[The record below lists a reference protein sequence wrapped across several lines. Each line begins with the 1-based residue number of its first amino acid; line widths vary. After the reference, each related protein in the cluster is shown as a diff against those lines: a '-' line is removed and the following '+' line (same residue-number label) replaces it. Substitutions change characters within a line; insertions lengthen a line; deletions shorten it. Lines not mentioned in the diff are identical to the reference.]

1 MQDLLNKDIS
11 YVDIAK
17 KLNVNRNLIRQLIK
31 RYGLKAK
38 KDLHFNQDFTDEELE
53 ALKYMATQQ
62 ISLNKICLCFHRGKE
77 FIEKTLKDN
86 NIKLMYD
93 PTKPMSSQVL
103 IKCAAKCCKS
113 SDEDSNRNSLTEEE
127 LQSLPKL
134 ITNMPFLDMCERLNK
149 NPKFIKRIFYI
160 CDLNMLLWADA
171 IKDYSYNKIFDNDM
185 MNPMMSNSALSRKYG
200 LSYETIRIW
209 RNEHYGKIDIRANNF
224 YNKSSAEVD
233 FEEILKTLDLAYF
246 YQKDI
251 LGYKVDYYL
260 GQKIIVEVQGDYWHT
275 KARNNR
281 NVQQTDYKKKT
292 TLENKGYTVLQI
304 WENDIKNNP
313 QKVAETVISVY
324 MERLMTSKK

>member
-1 MQDLLNKDIS
+1 
-11 YVDIAK
+11 
-17 KLNVNRNLIRQLIK
+17 
-31 RYGLKAK
+31 
-38 KDLHFNQDFTDEELE
+38 
-53 ALKYMATQQ
+53 
-62 ISLNKICLCFHRGKE
+62 
-77 FIEKTLKDN
+77 
-86 NIKLMYD
+86 
-93 PTKPMSSQVL
+93 
-103 IKCAAKCCKS
+103 
-113 SDEDSNRNSLTEEE
+113 
-127 LQSLPKL
+127 
-134 ITNMPFLDMCERLNK
+134 
-149 NPKFIKRIFYI
+149 
-160 CDLNMLLWADA
+160 
-171 IKDYSYNKIFDNDM
+171 

-200 LSYETIRIW
+200 LSYETIRIL